1 MNRILILLSGAL
13 VLGGCASNAATT
25 PASTPATT
33 NGPRRV
39 TDLITSD
46 ELATVAHDDLYA
58 AISQLRPTY
67 FVTRGVTSPGV
78 GTAPEVVQVYVDG
91 AHRGD
96 LQSLHQ
102 IQASD
107 VKEVRHLSATEATQR
122 YGTGHTMGAILVT
135 TRK

>member
-1 MNRILILLSGAL
+1 MNRIVIFLSGAL
-13 VLGGCASNAATT
+13 ALGGCASNAATT

-33 NGPRRV
+33 SAPRRI
-39 TDLITSD
+39 TDLITSE

-78 GTAPEVVQVYVDG
+78 ATAPEVVQVYVDG